1 MMSSV
6 SPTLCLAQFL
16 IDQPSFWVGKMVFHF
31 LVLVIYRYR
40 PVLLSVDRLF
50 RLFRFSRLIFL
61 FSRLISRLF
70 RHFRAPSGH

>member
-31 LVLVIYRYR
+31 LVLVTYRYQ

-50 RLFRFSRLIFL
+50 RISRLIFR

-70 RHFRAPSGH
+70 RHSRAPLGY